1 MNKIKIRLLAL
12 TAAVCLASSLSGC
25 VASMPPTISTVT
37 SPTTGATVTVTNPP
51 TFIVSPSILN
61 TESNIQAVVGT
72 VGGVVSTLYPAAAP
86 AATAAN
92 SLLTYI
98 FGALFSVSTVYAA
111 YKTQQSANHQAAAAA
126 LASVVQPNPT
136 LAAQAITNSVANG
149 STATVATHLANAA
162 KAV

>member
-1 MNKIKIRLLAL
+1 
-12 TAAVCLASSLSGC
+12 V
-25 VASMPPTISTVT
+25 
-37 SPTTGATVTVTNPP
+37 SPTL
-51 TFIVSPSILN
+51 LN

-98 FGALFSVSTVYAA
+98 FGTLFTVSTLFAA
-111 YKTQQSANHQAAAAA
+111 YKTQQSSTHQAAAAA
-126 LASVVQPNPT
+126 LASVVQPNPA

-149 STATVATHLANAA
+149 STAAVATHLANAA